1 MVARKA
7 RMVTTAYLGRR
18 EGRET
23 PSIVD
28 PLAPLFTPS
37 DETFWKRLPPPSL
50 PPSFP
55 FLPPFL
61 PPSLPTCSGV
71 PGTWPSSPCSSSS
84 PPRSSRPRPEGGRE
98 GGREGGEEG
107 EIESQME
114 KEFPQSGFLEAFASD
129 GGGGE
134 RNRGRE
140 GGREGGVTWFA
151 ARAQR
156 RALSLKSSS
165 LREAS
170 ATPPMI
176 GRRER

>member
-1 MVARKA
+1 MD
-7 RMVTTAYLGRR
+7 T
-18 EGRET
+18 
-23 PSIVD
+23 
-28 PLAPLFTPS
+28 
-37 DETFWKRLPPPSL
+37 
-50 PPSFP
+50 
-55 FLPPFL
+55 
-61 PPSLPTCSGV
+61 
-71 PGTWPSSPCSSSS
+71 
-84 PPRSSRPRPEGGRE
+84 
-98 GGREGGEEG
+98 
-107 EIESQME
+107 
-114 KEFPQSGFLEAFASD
+114 EFSQSGFFKAFASEG

-134 RNRGRE
+134 RNGGRE